1 MIKGFIDKVMKK
13 KFAYEVGKTGVVG
26 HLTHI
31 EKATILTTSTS
42 PTWYLKLFC
51 GNAIKKV
58 FINATLKQ
66 LGINH
71 ITWQNM
77 GNIDKSTAQDR
88 QDFLNK
94 IDL

>member
-1 MIKGFIDKVMKK
+1 MKK